1 MQLATH
7 IAIQLRTS
15 ICKYNYISV
24 IQNPAAFYGPRSRR
38 SETQISDNVHAHFSV
53 HHGYC
58 HSNTD
63 NQWISAVAVGELI
76 NTSDHSDDLLDMS
89 DPEEMEIPPVAGTNN
104 YSAGDVSAHVN
115 GQSRGSFGQ
124 GMHA

>member
-1 MQLATH
+1 M
-7 IAIQLRTS
+7 
-15 ICKYNYISV
+15 
-24 IQNPAAFYGPRSRR
+24 AA
-38 SETQISDNVHAHFSV
+38 
-53 HHGYC
+53 
-58 HSNTD
+58 
-63 NQWISAVAVGELI
+63 GELI
-76 NTSDHSDDLLDMS
+76 NTSDHSDDLFDMS